1 MRNGHSLFRL
11 LRLFV
16 CFVED
21 KKQKVSRIAQ
31 IKSRIVL
38 AVFGICLFL
47 QLKKKITLM
56 TTFALNNLWTYLKG
70 LSLTQSEREWLANK
84 LIMPK
89 DSVSELSAE
98 ERKAEF
104 LKMAGI
110 WSESEE
116 GEEYYQM
123 MKHRND
129 GRPANREVNLDD

>member
-1 MRNGHSLFRL
+1 
-11 LRLFV
+11 
-16 CFVED
+16 
-21 KKQKVSRIAQ
+21 
-31 IKSRIVL
+31 
-38 AVFGICLFL
+38 
-47 QLKKKITLM
+47 M

-70 LSLTQSEREWLANK
+70 LSLSQSEREWLANK

-89 DSVSELSAE
+89 DSVPELSAE

-116 GEEYYQM
+116 GEEYYLM

-129 GRPANREVNLDD
+129 GRTANREVNLDD

>member
-1 MRNGHSLFRL
+1 
-11 LRLFV
+11 
-16 CFVED
+16 
-21 KKQKVSRIAQ
+21 
-31 IKSRIVL
+31 
-38 AVFGICLFL
+38 
-47 QLKKKITLM
+47 M

-98 ERKAEF
+98 ERKAKF